1 MPAPGLDAV
10 QYVRQKFQL
19 DRGNGHARRLAGE
32 RHGDLHGRPVT
43 GEGHRAE
50 PGRRSVGVE
59 EGGGTRKVFLR
70 VRGEAGA
77 AHPQDFAA
85 LGVKLGNLRESRRVL
100 EDQRVIVAALRQRH
114 GACARRPV
122 NLALDLSHELL
133 DTLGGII
140 RLFHLRVQQLG
151 FAVAIGEPHLGGAAE
166 RQDGNDQSD
175 EGDDIFAEEA
185 PSAKPP

>member
-1 MPAPGLDAV
+1 MLAWRKAAEFEKSCCGSGVRPARPI
-10 QYVRQKFQL
+10 
-19 DRGNGHARRLAGE
+19 RRISL
-32 RHGDLHGRPVT
+32 
-43 GEGHRAE
+43 
-50 PGRRSVGVE
+50 
-59 EGGGTRKVFLR
+59 
-70 VRGEAGA
+70 
-77 AHPQDFAA
+77 A

-100 EDQRVIVAALRQRH
+100 KDQRVIVTALRQRY
-114 GACARRPV
+114 GACARRPA

-151 FAVAIGEPHLGGAAE
+151 FAVAIGEPHFGGAAE

-185 PSAKPP
+185 SSAEPPKTRRQFHSFTRSPDARELARMQL